1 MELYDSAVEATAPD
15 AAAAA
20 AAAALAGL
28 AAQNAL
34 AAAAA
39 GQLHAWMDTLIP
51 LNTVNTHT
59 FRCSCVLRTL
69 PCRCPAGAR
78 WCWPTTGLLR
88 LADL

>member
-34 AAAAA
+34 ACSRRSVAR
-39 GQLHAWMDTLIP
+39 MDGH
-51 LNTVNTHT
+51 VNTT
-59 FRCSCVLRTL
+59 
-69 PCRCPAGAR
+69 
-78 WCWPTTGLLR
+78 
-88 LADL
+88 